1 MTIDELIEKLMQ
13 LRDTEGGDTRVL
25 VDGYEYGYDNITRI
39 DALDVYDRRAEGD
52 VEDWWV
58 GRYDDDLVLVGLENP
73 APLRALI
80 LHR

>member
-1 MTIDELIEKLMQ
+1 MTIDELIAALKE
-13 LRDTEGGDTRVL
+13 LRDKEGGDTRVL